1 MVSLTQSSL
10 TQSLLAL
17 KLPAR
22 CATENALV
30 SAAARLYHRLMRAR
44 RKPQFLLPG
53 APLGFPDPNKADDEG
68 LLAIG
73 GDLSPERLL
82 FAYEHGIFPWY
93 DEGLPP
99 MWWSPNPRAVMDA
112 KSVHV
117 SRSLSRVI
125 RAQRFTVTF
134 DVAFRE
140 VMLECGRERDAGTW
154 ILPEMV
160 EAYCAL
166 HALGHA
172 HSVEVWRG
180 DMLVGGLYG
189 VQRGA
194 LFAAESMFHRERDAS
209 KVGLVSAV
217 QRLFEAGIA
226 LFDVQFLT
234 PHLASLGAYEIPR
247 SQYLEICALATG
259 RAVALPNPGVFATG

>member
-1 MVSLTQSSL
+1 VRS
-10 TQSLLAL
+10 
-17 KLPAR
+17 
-22 CATENALV
+22 
-30 SAAARLYHRLMRAR
+30 R
-44 RKPQFLLPG
+44 RKPLFLPPG
-53 APLGFPDPNKADDEG
+53 APLSFPDPETSDDEG

-73 GDLSPERLL
+73 GDLTPERLL
-82 FAYEHGIFPWY
+82 FAYERGVFPWY

-112 KSVHV
+112 EQLHV
-117 SRSLSRVI
+117 SRSLRRVM
-125 RAQRFTVTF
+125 RSDRFTVSF
-134 DVAFRE
+134 DRAFPS
-140 VMLECGRERDAGTW
+140 VMLECGRERESGTW

-160 EAYCAL
+160 DAYCEL

-180 DMLVGGLYG
+180 EALVGGLYG

-209 KVGLVSAV
+209 KVALASAIE
-217 QRLFEAGIA
+217 RLFAAGIQ

-234 PHLASLGAYEIPR
+234 GHLASLGAYEISR
-247 SQYLEICALATG
+247 TEYLARAA
-259 RAVALPNPGVFATG
+259 RAVNSAVDLELGAWTRPR